1 MINLNWVVSALGMA
15 LNSIIYVYEKLD
27 FWRIGVYRTI
37 LMEGANLM
45 EEDLICWF
53 CCEG

>member
-27 FWRIGVYRTI
+27 FWRIGDGL
-37 LMEGANLM
+37 LMSL
-45 EEDLICWF
+45 LIIK
-53 CCEG
+53 

>member
-1 MINLNWVVSALGMA
+1 MGMA
-15 LNSIIYVYEKLD
+15 MNSIIYEKLD

-37 LMEGANLM
+37 LMGGANLM